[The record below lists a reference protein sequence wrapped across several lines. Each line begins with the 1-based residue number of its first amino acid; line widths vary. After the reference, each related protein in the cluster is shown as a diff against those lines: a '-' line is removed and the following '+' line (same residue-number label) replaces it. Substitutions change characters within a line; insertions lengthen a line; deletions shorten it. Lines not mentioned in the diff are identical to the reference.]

1 MNAGVAR
8 ESTSQRV
15 AGVLVA
21 GGLGTRFGGG
31 EPKQFALLGGV
42 PLLVHAGR
50 VFDAAAAID
59 GWVAVAP
66 AGLEARTRAIL
77 EAGGA
82 AQRLRDVVTGGA
94 TRQESVWNGLRAAG
108 GAGIVV
114 VHDAA
119 RPFVSARLLAETVA
133 AATAAGAATVATPVS
148 DTLLRVESSDVVS
161 SAAGEVAVVVSG
173 TRVDRDRLWSVQT
186 PQAFRVEVLRAAHER
201 ALADATAGV
210 ATDDSQLVLAQGG
223 RVALVP
229 GAWWNLKVTA
239 PEDLARAA
247 LLLSVLDS
255 GVRGR

>member
-8 ESTSQRV
+8 ESASQRV
-15 AGVLVA
+15 VGVLVA
-21 GGLGTRFGGG
+21 GGRGTRFGGG

-42 PLLVHAGR
+42 PLLVHAAR
-50 VFDAAAAID
+50 VFDAASAID

-66 AGLEARTRAIL
+66 SGLEVRTRAVL

-82 AQRLRDVVTGGA
+82 ARRLRAVVTGGE
-94 TRQESVWNGLRAAG
+94 TRQESVWSGLQAAG
-108 GAGIVV
+108 AADVVV

-133 AATAAGAATVATPVS
+133 AAAGAGAATVAMPVS
-148 DTLLRVESSDVVS
+148 DTLLRVESSDVFS

-173 TRVDRDRLWSVQT
+173 TRVDRDGLWSVQT

-201 ALADATAGV
+201 TLAGTSANT

-229 GAWWNLKVTA
+229 GPWWNLKITA

-247 LLLSVLDS
+247 LLLTLLES
-255 GVRGR
+255 GQQTG